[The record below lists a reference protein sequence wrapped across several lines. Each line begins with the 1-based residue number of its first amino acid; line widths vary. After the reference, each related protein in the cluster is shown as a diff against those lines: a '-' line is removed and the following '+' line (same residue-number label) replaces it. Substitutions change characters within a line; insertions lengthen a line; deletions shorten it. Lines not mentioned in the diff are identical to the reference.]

1 YTGNPDLKVGFNH
14 SLSVNYNQYKVLKQV
29 YSYAYFSYNIQENAI
44 TQFNTIDQATGKRT
58 YNPINVNGNTNW
70 NFGVEWNKGG
80 GMMQGTNKKLGYGL
94 MVNANGNRY
103 INFINGE
110 KATTKSNGISLSV
123 MLNMDSEDKFSFSFR
138 PSIGY
143 NISKTSLATSVNNNY
158 FTYGG
163 RANVSI
169 DLPGKME
176 FMTDV
181 NADLRQRIVAFASN
195 TNLVIWNASLSKKIF
210 KKETGKIS
218 FIANDMLDDNK
229 GFTRTINN
237 TFVSDDRF
245 QRISRYFLLKFEWSF
260 TKAPGGETK

>member
-1 YTGNPDLKVGFNH
+1 
-14 SLSVNYNQYKVLKQV
+14 
-29 YSYAYFSYNIQENAI
+29 
-44 TQFNTIDQATGKRT
+44 
-58 YNPINVNGNTNW
+58 
-70 NFGVEWNKGG
+70 
-80 GMMQGTNKKLGYGL
+80 
-94 MVNANGNRY
+94 
-103 INFINGE
+103 
-110 KATTKSNGISLSV
+110 

-138 PSIGY
+138 PAIGY
-143 NISKTSLATSVNNNY
+143 NISKTSLATNVNNNY

-181 NADLRQRIVAFASN
+181 NADLRQRIKAFATN

-218 FIANDMLDDNK
+218 FFANDMLDDNK

-237 TFVSDDRF
+237 TFISDDRF

-260 TKAPGGETK
+260 SKAPGGEKK

>member
-1 YTGNPDLKVGFNH
+1 MRVRF
-14 SLSVNYNQYKVLKQV
+14 
-29 YSYAYFSYNIQENAI
+29 
-44 TQFNTIDQATGKRT
+44 
-58 YNPINVNGNTNW
+58 
-70 NFGVEWNKGG
+70 
-80 GMMQGTNKKLGYGL
+80 
-94 MVNANGNRY
+94 
-103 INFINGE
+103 INFINGQ
-110 KATTKSNGISLSV
+110 KATTKSYGVNLSV
-123 MLNMDSEDKFSFSFR
+123 NVGVESEDKFSFDID
-138 PSIGY
+138 PAIGY
-143 NISKTSLATSVNNNY
+143 NFSKSSLSTTINNNY

-181 NADLRQRIVAFASN
+181 NADLRQRINAFATN

-237 TFVSDDRF
+237 TFVSDDSF

-260 TKAPGGETK
+260 NKMPGGETK